1 MTNDTPFHIGQD
13 AWYDTRSP
21 AEYHFVANCP
31 KLLEILPGDRIES
44 NWLVMSQTRLPSC
57 TQCHD
62 LQIAHDLRILLD
74 DIENAEGFD
83 ALQPHEQ
90 AKAKSLVR
98 RIAEG
103 SDSDQRAYRM
113 VARHISKLEMFG
125 RLAKFAKDIFGM
137 FNEGSS
143 T

>member
-1 MTNDTPFHIGQD
+1 MTNDAPFHIGQT

-31 KLLEILPGDRIES
+31 KLLETLPGDRIES

-103 SDSDQRAYRM
+103 SDSDQRVYGI
-113 VARHISKLEMFG
+113 VARHISKLEMAV
-125 RLAKFAKDIFGM
+125 RLAKSVKDICGM